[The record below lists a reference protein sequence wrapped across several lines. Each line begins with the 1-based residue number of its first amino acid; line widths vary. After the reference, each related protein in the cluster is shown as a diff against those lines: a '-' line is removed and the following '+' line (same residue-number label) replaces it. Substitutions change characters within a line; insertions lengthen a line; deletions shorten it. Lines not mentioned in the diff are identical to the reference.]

1 MILEEK
7 LRQELDKNK
16 ILLDTQAG
24 FRKNRSIIDNICI
37 LNYAIEK
44 EISKKERRIY
54 VFFTDLKA
62 AFDIM
67 NRKKLWAIMKRKGIN
82 RHLIRKIEEIMKK
95 TINIVLDGIYTKEF
109 WTNRRKTRS
118 PPELITICSIYSR
131 Y

>member
-1 MILEEK
+1 M
-7 LRQELDKNK
+7 
-16 ILLDTQAG
+16 
-24 FRKNRSIIDNICI
+24 DNIYI